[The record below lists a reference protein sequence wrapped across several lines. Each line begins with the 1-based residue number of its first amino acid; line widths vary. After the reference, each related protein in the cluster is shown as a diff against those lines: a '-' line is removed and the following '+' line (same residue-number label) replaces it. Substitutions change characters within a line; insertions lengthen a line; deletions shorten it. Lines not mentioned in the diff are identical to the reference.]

1 MVLKRGNRDV
11 CSYFSFCPT
20 FRLPSLSSTFPS
32 SSFVL
37 LTASALSPL
46 LPKGLLLTCIADG
59 GRDEHWL
66 LRQLLLCALPAP
78 ASTTSRWTVAETLRK
93 GFLQELT
100 ASGSSTQTDAC
111 FCTSFRA
118 AWLCSAIVRT
128 GNTEEVEIASM
139 FDTVVRM
146 LDEAV
151 CDTRSRHRVILGR
164 THGPFAMLLALAL
177 CTQTHATL
185 AHLQL
190 TWEALVRT
198 LIDILL
204 SSRHAKLGITLKA
217 LTSLLRVQNAL
228 LLTEL
233 ELVDCGADSRPAA
246 AGAHASLRT
255 VRLLIPLMRDVLKN
269 EVASF
274 RPGHQTAAK
283 PHTSSAAADRA
294 ASSSANFAP
303 FDRERPA
310 RPTVA
315 FVKPSPIITCSSEL
329 SLTLALLG
337 ALGYRGALDAALP
350 AAGLGVHPAHA
361 TSDVVHG
368 QGRLEDELALTMAH
382 WLQFPGDVRVASTLP
397 KVRLREEL
405 WMGLD
410 EGIRMSLYFIATV
423 LLWVNMGR
431 DYSHVKKADVVQRQA
446 PLGPRPKEIHKH

>member
-204 SSRHAKLGITLKA
+204 SSRRARLGSTMKV

-233 ELVDCGADSRPAA
+233 ELVDRGADSRPT
-246 AGAHASLRT
+246 AGVHASRQT
-255 VRLLIPLMRDVLKN
+255 TRLLIPLLRNVLKS
-269 EVASF
+269 EVAGF
-274 RPGHQTAAK
+274 RPGQAASAN
-283 PHTSSAAADRA
+283 PRTSPAAADRA
-294 ASSSANFAP
+294 TSGNTNFAS
-303 FDRERPA
+303 FEHERA
-310 RPTVA
+310 GRPQVSFA
-315 FVKPSPIITCSSEL
+315 KPSPLIVFSTEL
-329 SLTLALLG
+329 SLALALLG
-337 ALGYRGALDAALP
+337 ALGHRGGLDAALP

-361 TSDVVHG
+361 KSDVVQG
-368 QGRLEDELALTMAH
+368 QGRLEDELALTIAH
-382 WLQFPGDVRVASTLP
+382 WLQFPGDVRVASALP
-397 KVRLREEL
+397 KVRSRND
-405 WMGLD
+405 G
-410 EGIRMSLYFIATV
+410 
-423 LLWVNMGR
+423 WV
-431 DYSHVKKADVVQRQA
+431 
-446 PLGPRPKEIHKH
+446 